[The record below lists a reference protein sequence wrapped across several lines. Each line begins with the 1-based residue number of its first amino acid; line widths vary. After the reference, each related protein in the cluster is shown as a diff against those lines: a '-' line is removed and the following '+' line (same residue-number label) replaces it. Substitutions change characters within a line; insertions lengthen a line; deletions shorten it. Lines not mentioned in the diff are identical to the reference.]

1 MSEFYDIGMWLP
13 WSATKGQYI
22 TSGSRFNR
30 LPEDNLQNCMTRCL
44 RDPTGSKECRAIT
57 ISTSSDKTCELRA
70 DKVGDEA
77 FVSSSTAKFQSFSR
91 PAWYLGRLLYIILVQ
106 YNSAFN
112 SLT

>member
-1 MSEFYDIGMWLP
+1 MVYGYHGVLLKVNTLQVVVGLTDYQKI
-13 WSATKGQYI
+13 I
-22 TSGSRFNR
+22 CRTS
-30 LPEDNLQNCMTRCL
+30 MTRCL
-44 RDPTGSKECRAIT
+44 RDPTDSKECRAIT

-77 FVSSSTAKFQSFSR
+77 FVSSSTPKWQSFSR
-91 PAWYLGRLLYIILVQ
+91 PAWYLGKLLYIILVQ